1 MYLMCSP
8 GQFFFFQYA
17 TEMPKGWTPLLHNP
31 HRIHRT
37 NSPQFVY
44 EIWTCMEYKR
54 VKNSGFQGRVCMR
67 EGIIWGKDSD
77 FLLLS

>member
-1 MYLMCSP
+1 MPQRCQKVGHPCYIIH
-8 GQFFFFQYA
+8 
-17 TEMPKGWTPLLHNP
+17 TEYT
-31 HRIHRT
+31 RT

-54 VKNSGFQGRVCMR
+54 VKNSGFQGRVRMR